1 MDAKTVV
8 IALLVV
14 VAGVLGFLYWDSRE
28 NVIIKVPGVE
38 IKKG

>member
-8 IALLVV
+8 IAMLVV
-14 VAGVLGFLYWDSRE
+14 VAGVLGLLYWDSRE

>member
-8 IALLVV
+8 IAMLVV

>member
-1 MDAKTVV
+1 M
-8 IALLVV
+8 IAIRIGLGFI
-14 VAGVLGFLYWDSRE
+14 AGVLGFLYWDSRE